1 MESTHAIEIAKHVLF
16 VVGIILASG
25 SISGFIADK
34 IRVPDIVVF
43 LLVGMLLGPEE
54 LKEINVASSSA
65 LNQIILI
72 FGAAYIIFDGGVT
85 VGLKVLKDV
94 WVSLVVIASVGVLI
108 TACIVGVSAMY
119 IFNIPFIVALLL
131 GAVIAA
137 TDPATLVPVFKQVRI
152 RERVSHLVM
161 SESALNDA
169 MGAIITVTIL
179 SIVMGS
185 GKFSI
190 SDSLMLLAQ
199 EAGLGIVIGGA
210 IGLFALFL
218 IAHERYGFLREYMP
232 LVTLVV
238 VISGYLG
245 ADVEGAS
252 GFMAAF
258 IAGLIVGNKELLGY
272 KMEPGEEKSM
282 EDFIATT
289 SLIMRMF
296 IFILLGSQVN
306 FDLLNKYWAGGA
318 VLIAI
323 FMLVARPI
331 TVFLCCLPDRG
342 AKWELKELLFI
353 CWVRETGVIPAA
365 LAGLLLGI
373 NAPHAELIASVT
385 FMAVLITILV
395 QATTTKLW
403 GAKLGLLIEDQPP
416 AAQESGQSA
425 GP

>member
-1 MESTHAIEIAKHVLF
+1 
-16 VVGIILASG
+16 
-25 SISGFIADK
+25 
-34 IRVPDIVVF
+34 
-43 LLVGMLLGPEE
+43 
-54 LKEINVASSSA
+54 
-65 LNQIILI
+65 
-72 FGAAYIIFDGGVT
+72 
-85 VGLKVLKDV
+85 
-94 WVSLVVIASVGVLI
+94 
-108 TACIVGVSAMY
+108 
-119 IFNIPFIVALLL
+119 
-131 GAVIAA
+131 
-137 TDPATLVPVFKQVRI
+137 
-152 RERVSHLVM
+152 
-161 SESALNDA
+161 
-169 MGAIITVTIL
+169 
-179 SIVMGS
+179 
-185 GKFSI
+185 
-190 SDSLMLLAQ
+190 
-199 EAGLGIVIGGA
+199 
-210 IGLFALFL
+210 
-218 IAHERYGFLREYMP
+218 
-232 LVTLVV
+232 
-238 VISGYLG
+238 
-245 ADVEGAS
+245 
-252 GFMAAF
+252 
-258 IAGLIVGNKELLGY
+258 
-272 KMEPGEEKSM
+272 MEPGEEKSM